1 MSLFGTSTILHDI
14 REITPIY
21 KCSIN
26 DCTFIQGNEHM
37 ERYLVE
43 EWTQTKRELLR
54 EKGLWGPYLGSRF
67 DKWMLDM
74 TEGPCRMRKKMVAND
89 IFFSHYPYRPD
100 MENSVCINWR
110 SKLNARFTY

>member
-1 MSLFGTSTILHDI
+1 
-14 REITPIY
+14 
-21 KCSIN
+21 
-26 DCTFIQGNEHM
+26 M

-43 EWTQTKRELLR
+43 EWTQTERELLR